1 MQIYKFTTKLNKLD
15 NNIYSIEEEI
25 NVVNGKYKG
34 FLEHDN
40 VNINSLNVY
49 TGSKL
54 TGEKINS
61 YILSTPSETPWK
73 TEIELYTKLDTV
85 YITYETVG
93 DTIEAEDINILQ
105 DSIVY
110 VQEEFN
116 KYQKSNDNKV
126 SELVENKVD
135 KVQGKQL
142 STNDYT
148 NAEKD
153 KLSNIEE
160 NANRYIHPNDSN
172 IRHVTDAEKDIWS
185 SKETVEGSQAKSTKA
200 LNDAKSYTN
209 TKINDLIGGEINTY
223 NTLKKIEDAIKNH
236 ELEYSDLLTV
246 VNKKADSSHNHDSVY
261 LGKNDNS
268 VSATKLQTA
277 RTINGTNFD
286 GGTNITTANWG
297 TARTL
302 TIGNTGKSVNGS
314 ANVSW
319 SLSEMGAAATSHTH
333 NSAMYTNLSNQTVS
347 LNTYTLSSGTPH
359 MAFYYCPTDG
369 GGANITGRPNDST
382 KNAFS
387 LKVELLRWVSTTDY
401 ISKQTYI
408 RGNEKIMYVRYCT
421 SGTWSTWEKIY
432 TSVNKPTVSEIGAA
446 ASSHN
451 HTKSQISDFP
461 TKLSQF
467 EDDLGIGQL
476 PSKFTWN
483 MLKGV

>member
-172 IRHVTDAEKDIWS
+172 IRHVTDAEKDIWN

-236 ELEYSDLLTV
+236 ELEYGDLLTV

-277 RTINGTNFD
+277 RTINGVAFD
-286 GGTNITTANWG
+286 GTRNIT
-297 TARTL
+297 
-302 TIGNTGKSVNGS
+302 I
-314 ANVSW
+314 
-319 SLSEMGAAATSHTH
+319 
-333 NSAMYTNLSNQTVS
+333 Q
-347 LNTYTLSSGTPH
+347 
-359 MAFYYCPTDG
+359 
-369 GGANITGRPNDST
+369 DST
-382 KNAFS
+382 KVTPTGTIVANRIPIFS
-387 LKVELLRWVSTTDY
+387 DATGKVIKDSGFTIATSVPSGAKFTDTVYTHPTSAGNKHIPSGGATGQILK
-401 ISKQTYI
+401 
-408 RGNEKIMYVRYCT
+408 
-421 SGTWSTWEKIY
+421 WSTDGTAVWGAETNTWRGVQDNL
-432 TSVNKPTVSEIGAA
+432 TSTATDQSLSANQGRVLKGMIDGKAN
-446 ASSHN
+446 SSHN

>member
-15 NNIYSIEEEI
+15 NNIYSIEEEV

-126 SELVENKVD
+126 SELVENK
-135 KVQGKQL
+135 
-142 STNDYT
+142 
-148 NAEKD
+148 
-153 KLSNIEE
+153 
-160 NANRYIHPNDSN
+160 
-172 IRHVTDAEKDIWS
+172 
-185 SKETVEGSQAKSTKA
+185 
-200 LNDAKSYTN
+200 
-209 TKINDLIGGEINTY
+209 
-223 NTLKKIEDAIKNH
+223 
-236 ELEYSDLLTV
+236 
-246 VNKKADSSHNHDSVY
+246 
-261 LGKNDNS
+261 
-268 VSATKLQTA
+268 
-277 RTINGTNFD
+277 INGVAFD
-286 GGTNITTANWG
+286 GTRNIT
-297 TARTL
+297 
-302 TIGNTGKSVNGS
+302 I
-314 ANVSW
+314 
-319 SLSEMGAAATSHTH
+319 
-333 NSAMYTNLSNQTVS
+333 Q
-347 LNTYTLSSGTPH
+347 
-359 MAFYYCPTDG
+359 
-369 GGANITGRPNDST
+369 DST
-382 KNAFS
+382 KVTPTGTIVANRIPIFS
-387 LKVELLRWVSTTDY
+387 DATGKVIKD
-401 ISKQTYI
+401 
-408 RGNEKIMYVRYCT
+408 
-421 SGTWSTWEKIY
+421 SGFTIA
-432 TSVNKPTVSEIGAA
+432 TSVPSGAKFTDTVYTHPTSAGNKHIPSGGATGQILKWYA
-446 ASSHN
+446 DGTAVWGAETNTWRGVQDNLTSTATNQSLSANQGRVLKGMIDGKANSSHN

-476 PSKFTWN
+476 PSQFTWN

>member
-25 NVVNGKYKG
+25 TVVNGKYKG

-172 IRHVTDAEKDIWS
+172 IRHVTDAEKDIWN

-236 ELEYSDLLTV
+236 ELEYSDLLTL
-246 VNKKADSSHNHDSVY
+246 VNTKSDSSHNHDSVY

-277 RTINGTNFD
+277 RTINGVAFD
-286 GGTNITTANWG
+286 GTRNIT
-297 TARTL
+297 
-302 TIGNTGKSVNGS
+302 I
-314 ANVSW
+314 
-319 SLSEMGAAATSHTH
+319 
-333 NSAMYTNLSNQTVS
+333 Q
-347 LNTYTLSSGTPH
+347 
-359 MAFYYCPTDG
+359 
-369 GGANITGRPNDST
+369 DST
-382 KNAFS
+382 KVTPTGTIVANRIPIFS
-387 LKVELLRWVSTTDY
+387 DATGKVIKD
-401 ISKQTYI
+401 
-408 RGNEKIMYVRYCT
+408 
-421 SGTWSTWEKIY
+421 SGFTIA
-432 TSVNKPTVSEIGAA
+432 TSVPSGAKFTDTVYTHPTSAGNKHIPSGGATGQILKWSA
-446 ASSHN
+446 DGTAVWGAETNTWRGVQDNLTSTATTQSLSANQGRVLKGMIDGKANSSHN

>member
-236 ELEYSDLLTV
+236 ELEYNDLLTL
-246 VNKKADSSHNHDSVY
+246 VNTKSDSSHNHDSVY

-277 RTINGTNFD
+277 RTINGVAFD
-286 GGTNITTANWG
+286 GTRNIT
-297 TARTL
+297 
-302 TIGNTGKSVNGS
+302 I
-314 ANVSW
+314 
-319 SLSEMGAAATSHTH
+319 
-333 NSAMYTNLSNQTVS
+333 Q
-347 LNTYTLSSGTPH
+347 
-359 MAFYYCPTDG
+359 
-369 GGANITGRPNDST
+369 DST
-382 KNAFS
+382 KVTPTGTIVANRIPIFS
-387 LKVELLRWVSTTDY
+387 DATGKVIKD
-401 ISKQTYI
+401 
-408 RGNEKIMYVRYCT
+408 
-421 SGTWSTWEKIY
+421 SGFTIA
-432 TSVNKPTVSEIGAA
+432 TSVPSGAKFTDTVYTHPTSAGNKHIPSGGATGQILKWSA
-446 ASSHN
+446 DGTAVWGAETNTWRGVQDNLTSTATNQSLSANQGRVLKGMIDGKANSSHN

>member
-172 IRHVTDAEKDIWS
+172 IRHVTDAEKDIWN

-246 VNKKADSSHNHDSVY
+246 INKKADSSHNHDSVY
-261 LGKNDNS
+261 LGKNSNS

-277 RTINGTNFD
+277 RTINGVAFD
-286 GGTNITTANWG
+286 GTVNITI
-297 TARTL
+297 R
-302 TIGNTGKSVNGS
+302 
-314 ANVSW
+314 
-319 SLSEMGAAATSHTH
+319 
-333 NSAMYTNLSNQTVS
+333 
-347 LNTYTLSSGTPH
+347 
-359 MAFYYCPTDG
+359 
-369 GGANITGRPNDST
+369 DST
-382 KNAFS
+382 KVAPTGTIVANRIPIFS
-387 LKVELLRWVSTTDY
+387 DTTGKVIKD
-401 ISKQTYI
+401 
-408 RGNEKIMYVRYCT
+408 
-421 SGTWSTWEKIY
+421 SGFTIG
-432 TSVNKPTVSEIGAA
+432 TSVPSGAKFTDTVYTHPTSTGNKHIPSGGATGQILKWSA
-446 ASSHN
+446 DGTAVWGAETNTWRGVQDNLTSTATNQSLSANQGRVLKGMIDGKANSSHN